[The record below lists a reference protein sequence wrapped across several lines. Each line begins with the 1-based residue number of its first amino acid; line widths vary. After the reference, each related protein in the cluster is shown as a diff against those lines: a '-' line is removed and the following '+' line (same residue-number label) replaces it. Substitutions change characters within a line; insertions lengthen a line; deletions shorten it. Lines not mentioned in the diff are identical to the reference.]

1 MHNIPVTT
9 KLVKKV
15 LTNRDLSRVSAP
27 EYIPVVVL
35 KKCEP
40 RPYILALLFNICLK
54 ESDFHIVR
62 RSHLWSLYLTLLG
75 ERSMLNT
82 SGVKP
87 LKF

>member
-40 RPYILALLFNICLK
+40 RPYILAQFFNMFLK
-54 ESDFHIVR
+54 ESYFPHGLKVSFVVPIFKTVG
-62 RSHLWSLYLTLLG
+62 G
-75 ERSMLNT
+75 EVY
-82 SGVKP
+82 G
-87 LKF
+87 

>member
-40 RPYILALLFNICLK
+40 RPYILALFFNMCLK
-54 ESDFHIVR
+54 ESYFPHCLKVSFVVPIFKTVG
-62 RSHLWSLYLTLLG
+62 G
-75 ERSMLNT
+75 EVY
-82 SGVKP
+82 G
-87 LKF
+87 